1 MQKSFHV
8 NDQDYTYMLPKTMK
22 INDIYYG
29 LAENQ
34 ENIIHHTVSSDVRSI
49 QFIIRKWMK
58 IRLINGLSIK

>member
-34 ENIIHHTVSSDVRSI
+34 ENIIHHAVS
-49 QFIIRKWMK
+49 K
-58 IRLINGLSIK
+58 